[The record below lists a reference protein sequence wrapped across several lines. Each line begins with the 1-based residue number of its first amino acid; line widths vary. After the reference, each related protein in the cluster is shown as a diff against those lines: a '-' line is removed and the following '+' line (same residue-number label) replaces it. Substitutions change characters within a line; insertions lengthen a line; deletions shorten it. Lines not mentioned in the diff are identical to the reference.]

1 MNRTTEKPFTRD
13 LLAACIAAIALAAPL
28 EAMAEEMAGNAQNQT
43 ITAGQVEVGA
53 GYVSDD
59 SFKFGDY
66 GRESGQ
72 SGTHLLINIRMSTRG
87 DNASYMNF
95 FGRNLGANPNW
106 NFGINGGEQGNY
118 GFRFEYDEL
127 SKLHSDSYQ
136 TPYTGMGTSV
146 LTKPP
151 VWTITPA
158 PVGATI
164 VTTAMMTDLAASM
177 KRFNVETKRMAT
189 GLGLTKQLS
198 GGWDVALKYKR
209 EEKEGAKLSGAPI
222 QIGGQGNRGTLLA
235 PEPINYTTGL
245 FDAMARYAD
254 ETLHMQVGYH
264 ASQFNNANRS
274 LVFDNLFY
282 NGASTVGGNALT
294 GQLGQMPSNQFYQVN
309 AAGGYN
315 ISKETRLTGSL
326 SLGRMRQNEAFL
338 PYITTSGILPA
349 PPVAS
354 LNGRIDTAHAD
365 IKLSSKLT
373 HDLNL
378 AAGYR
383 YDDRDNKTPI
393 NTYIYNPADN
403 TNAAGY
409 AGSATQ
415 STTRRNTPLSKT
427 QQVVY
432 ADMDYHL
439 SAATMLRL
447 GYDYEQIRHTYEPTD
462 GDREHTVKAEVR
474 HSFGET
480 ASGGLAYSHSDRN
493 ASDYNGA
500 APLYSTY
507 TATYLASL
515 CVAPNTFLYNG
526 VVTNCTATATATSQA
541 TTPFLDTPALR
552 KFFLADRKRDKLRA
566 FANVSPGERL
576 DLQVGA
582 SYYEENYPDTEAGF
596 GLKAA
601 RGFTANFDA
610 NLPATEEV
618 SGLFFT
624 TVENY
629 RTQQNGHNGASS
641 ATVPVITTLDRQ
653 NNTAA
658 FDPLTGVVSRIDRS
672 LTMGLGFRVKPGGS
686 HEWGGTITR
695 VNTRGSTGFLDVG
708 SRLTT
713 ILPVPDAVSQLNRLE
728 LFGKY
733 HMQKDLTLN
742 VKYAHEKYSSTDW
755 AWDGQTFTSSTSF
768 IGSGQTSPDYS
779 INMINVSFAYMF

>member
-1 MNRTTEKPFTRD
+1 MNRTSEKQFARAV
-13 LLAACIAAIALAAPL
+13 LVAAIAAIGLSVPLAALA
-28 EAMAEEMAGNAQNQT
+28 EEPAGNIRKQPGT
-43 ITAGQVEVGA
+43 DSHVEVGA

-66 GRESGQ
+66 GRELGQ
-72 SGTHLLINIRMSTRG
+72 SGSHLFSNIRMNSRG
-87 DNASYMNF
+87 DNASYLNF
-95 FGRNLGANPNW
+95 TGRNLGADTNW
-106 NFGINGGEQGNY
+106 NLGIMGGEQGNY

-136 TPYTGMGTSV
+136 TPYTGMGSSV

-158 PVGATI
+158 PGATTI
-164 VTTAMMTDLAASM
+164 VTPAMMTDLAANM

-189 GLGLTKQLS
+189 GLGLTKQLT
-198 GGWDVALKYKR
+198 GGWDVAVNYKR
-209 EEKEGAKLSGAPI
+209 EEKEGTKLTGAPM
-222 QIGGQGNRGTLLA
+222 QTGGQGNRGTLLA

-245 FDAMARYAD
+245 FDASARYAG
-254 ETLHMQVGYH
+254 EKLHMQAGYH
-264 ASQFNNANRS
+264 ASQFHNASQS

-282 NGASTVGGNALT
+282 NGASTAGGNALT
-294 GQLGQMPSNQFYQVN
+294 GQLGHLPGNQFHQLN
-309 AAGGYN
+309 AAGGYT

-326 SLGRMRQNEAFL
+326 SLGRMTQNEAFL

-349 PPVAS
+349 PPVSS
-354 LNGRIDTAHAD
+354 LNGRIDTTHAD

-378 AAGYR
+378 VAGYR
-383 YDDRDNKTPI
+383 YDDRDNKTPV

-409 AGSATQ
+409 ANSASQ

-427 QQVVY
+427 QQVANV
-432 ADMDYHL
+432 DMDYRL

-447 GYDYEQIRHTYEPTD
+447 GYDYDKVTHTYEPTE
-462 GDREHTVKAEVR
+462 GDVEHTIKAEIK
-474 HSFGET
+474 HSFGDA

-515 CVAPNTFLYNG
+515 CVAPNTFLYKG
-526 VVTNCTATATATSQA
+526 VVTNCTATASATSQA
-541 TTPFLDTPALR
+541 TAPFLDTPALR

-566 FANVSPGERL
+566 FANVSPSEKL
-576 DLQVGA
+576 DLQLGA
-582 SYYEENYPDTEAGF
+582 SYYKENYPDTEAGF
-596 GLKAA
+596 GLKFA

-610 NLPATEEV
+610 NLAATEEI

-624 TVENY
+624 TFENY
-629 RTQQNGHNGASS
+629 KTHQNGHNGASS
-641 ATVPVITTLDRQ
+641 TTVPVITTLDRQ

-686 HEWGGTITR
+686 YEWGGDITR
-695 VNTRGSTGFLDVG
+695 VNTRGSTGFLDIG

-713 ILPVPDAVSQLNRLE
+713 ILPVPDTVSQLKRLE

-733 HMQKDLTLN
+733 QMQKDLTLN
-742 VKYAHEKYSSTDW
+742 MKYAHEKYSSTDW
-755 AWDGQTFTSSTSF
+755 AWDGQTLTSSTSF

-779 INMINVSFAYMF
+779 INMINVSFTYMF